1 LTTVND
7 GCTVQIASQTDNDK
21 RKGKAVD
28 INEQLTVQEAMEQRA
43 ADYAAGLRELAD
55 YLEAHPELVPSWGGV
70 AVADWVDTAKL
81 AKAARLPGWTKA
93 KDTYS
98 GLKLTRSFGDHK
110 ISLYP
115 EQAVCEKVKTGER
128 TEEVIDPEYL
138 ANAPKI
144 TKVVEEFEWKCPD
157 YISQIDSGE
166 AS

>member
-1 LTTVND
+1 LTTIND

-28 INEQLTVQEAMEQRA
+28 INETVQEEQERRA

-70 AVADWVDTAKL
+70 AVADWVDNAKL
-81 AKAARLPGWTKA
+81 AKAARMPGWNKE
-93 KDTYS
+93 KDTIS
-98 GLKLTRSFGDHK
+98 GFKLRRRFGSHALT
-110 ISLYP
+110 IYP

-138 ANAPKI
+138 ENAPKI

-157 YISQIDSGE
+157 YISQIDNGGE
-166 AS
+166 S